1 MRYHQFFF
9 KKVYLKKT
17 KKLMVMHVTRWKT
30 DNYVLILLKMYWT
43 TFTNT
48 SGNVLK
54 IVTIK
59 NDAKFS

>member
-1 MRYHQFFF
+1 
-9 KKVYLKKT
+9 
-17 KKLMVMHVTRWKT
+17 MVLHVTRRKI

-59 NDAKFS
+59 NGTKFS

>member
-1 MRYHQFFF
+1 
-9 KKVYLKKT
+9 
-17 KKLMVMHVTRWKT
+17 MVMHVTRRKI

-59 NDAKFS
+59 NGAKFS

>member
-1 MRYHQFFF
+1 
-9 KKVYLKKT
+9 
-17 KKLMVMHVTRWKT
+17 MVMHVTRRKI

-59 NDAKFS
+59 NGAKLS